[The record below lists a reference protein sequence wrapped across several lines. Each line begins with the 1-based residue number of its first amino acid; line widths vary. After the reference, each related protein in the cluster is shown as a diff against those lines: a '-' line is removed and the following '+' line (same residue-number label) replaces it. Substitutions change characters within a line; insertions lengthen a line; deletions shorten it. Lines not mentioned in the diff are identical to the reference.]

1 MKESALLKLALI
13 CSLIGIIL
21 LYFVSQIIGV
31 EEVNVEKIT
40 HGNVGEVVKI
50 MGNVKSVTVVN
61 NITFLK
67 IEKPEMFD
75 VVLFKN
81 LEISEGDYVEVIGEI
96 EEYKGKRE
104 IIGNAIRVIS

>member
-1 MKESALLKLALI
+1 MKESTLLKLALI
-13 CSLIGIIL
+13 CSLMGLIL
-21 LYFVSQIIGV
+21 LYFVSQIIGI

-40 HGNVGEVVKI
+40 HGDVGGVVKI
-50 MGNVKSVTVVN
+50 MGDIKSVRVVN

-67 IEKPEMFD
+67 IEKPEIFE
-75 VVLFKN
+75 VVLFKSLN
-81 LEISEGDYVEVIGEI
+81 LTEGDYVEVIGEI